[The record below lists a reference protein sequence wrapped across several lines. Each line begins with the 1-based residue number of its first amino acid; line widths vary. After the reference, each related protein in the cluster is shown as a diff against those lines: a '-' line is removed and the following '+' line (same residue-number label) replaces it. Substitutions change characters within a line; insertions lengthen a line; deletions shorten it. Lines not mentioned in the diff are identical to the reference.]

1 MTLLPEMLSVSVTVL
16 PACTV
21 LSPDRE
27 DEAASARWGSSA
39 ATISTNVSSSLKRE
53 EVLCFMALSSY
64 QPMVSLPMMT
74 RAALT
79 TSVRVT

>member
-1 MTLLPEMLSVSVTVL
+1 MPMTLLPEMLSVSVTVL

-39 ATISTNVSSSLKRE
+39 ATIST
-53 EVLCFMALSSY
+53 
-64 QPMVSLPMMT
+64 
-74 RAALT
+74 
-79 TSVRVT
+79 SVR